1 LSGDAGRLGEV
12 EHPRAP
18 DDWKKREEALQLR
31 LNQILIA
38 YHRQKRSAVIV
49 LEGWDAAGKGGLIK
63 RLTSELDPRFF
74 EVIPVSAPNEMER
87 EQHYLA
93 RFWAQFPADG
103 DWSIFDRSWYG
114 RVLVERVEGFARK
127 DEWTRAYAEIN
138 AMEAALCADGT
149 RVVKLFLHTTQDEQD
164 RRLTDRLEQP
174 WKRWKVNA
182 EDFRNRAKRAAYV
195 EAFSEMF
202 ERTDSPHA
210 PWHIIGANHK
220 KHARLAGLEI
230 LAERLAD
237 GMDLTDP
244 PLDPALR
251 KLAEKELGVKLKA
264 ADASA

>member
-1 LSGDAGRLGEV
+1 MSGDAGRLGQV
-12 EHPRAP
+12 VHARAP
-18 DDWKKREEALQLR
+18 DDWKAREEALQLR
-31 LNQILIA
+31 LSRILIA

-74 EVIPVSAPNEMER
+74 DVVPVGAPNETER
-87 EQHYLA
+87 GQHYLA
-93 RFWAQFPADG
+93 RFWQRFPADG
-103 DWSIFDRSWYG
+103 NWAIFDRSWYG
-114 RVLVERVEGFARK
+114 RVLVERVEGFARP
-127 DEWTRAYAEIN
+127 DEWARAYAEIN
-138 AMEAALCADGT
+138 AMEAALTADGT

-164 RRLTDRLEQP
+164 KRLADRLEQP

-182 EDFRNRAKRAAYV
+182 EDFRNRARRAAYA
-195 EAFSEMF
+195 EAFEQMF
-202 ERTDSPHA
+202 VACDCPHA

-237 GMDLTDP
+237 GVDLADP
-244 PLDPALR
+244 PLDPALQ
-251 KLAEKELGVKLKA
+251 KLAERELGVRLKA